1 MEKHSHNIHT
11 FLFLRSICFGSQN
24 MIVRFSVT
32 WHHSHRNWT
41 FVHCH
46 YGWIDKKDNSE
57 FSTAGI
63 NKTDNVMILKHWL
76 GAGRQEECLF
86 FAWFCIFHACNTASQ
101 GVFHTYTAIVI
112 IYPIKDAGIG
122 NIPEVLIISASSF
135 FPQEWYI
142 PLGPEFIT
150 LLWSSGSGSSNSDDP
165 TSPTQADDHSKQCLS
180 SYQMEL
186 VRVGSKCIL

>member
-32 WHHSHRNWT
+32 WHNSHRNWT

-76 GAGRQEECLF
+76 GAGRQEECLS

-101 GVFHTYTAIVI
+101 AVFHTYTAILI

-135 FPQEWYI
+135 FPSRMVHTT
-142 PLGPEFIT
+142 GPRVYYTFMKFRIRSIKFWWSHLSHTGRWPQQTMFIF
-150 LLWSSGSGSSNSDDP
+150 LSNG
-165 TSPTQADDHSKQCLS
+165 TSEGWL
-180 SYQMEL
+180 
-186 VRVGSKCIL
+186 